1 MKNITGSL
9 LHTMGDTSA
18 VGGHSPGAQSGSPA
32 GQEIERR
39 ERNTTF
45 YLPPWYQ
52 GRLTA
57 RLVTVTRTR
66 RSAAMITSVTCDVS
80 ISNYVNTQRD
90 PNRILNF

>member
-66 RSAAMITSVTCDVS
+66 RSAAMITSVTCQYQIMSTLMV
-80 ISNYVNTQRD
+80 IPTE
-90 PNRILNF
+90 F